1 MTVKVDLNSDIGEGF
16 GSWRMGDDPAM
27 LDIATSVNVAC
38 GFHAGDPDIM
48 LTTAKLAKERGVSIG
63 AHPSYRDLAGFGRRP
78 VPGLTANQIENLV
91 AYQIGALQAVA
102 ALAGHEVTHVKAH
115 GALSNVACHDKTTA
129 EAIASAIKSVD
140 RNLLFVVLPHTA
152 MARAAD
158 KAGLMA
164 INEVY
169 ADRAYEDDGQ
179 LLSRSKNGAVLHDPL
194 QAAKRV
200 VQMVTEQS
208 ITSVSGKKIEI
219 QIDTVCIHGDTLGA
233 VEIAK
238 AVRSALE
245 QTGVEI
251 APFNRR

>member
-1 MTVKVDLNSDIGEGF
+1 MKIDLNSDLGEGF
-16 GSWRMGDDPAM
+16 GSWQMGDDAAM
-27 LDIATSVNVAC
+27 LGIATSVNVAC

-48 LTTAKLAKERGVSIG
+48 LATAKLAKERGVSIG
-63 AHPSYRDLAGFGRRP
+63 AHPSYRDLAGFGRRA
-78 VPGLTANQIENLV
+78 VPGLTAREIENLV

-102 ALAGHEVTHVKAH
+102 ALADHKVTHVKAH
-115 GALSNVACHDKTTA
+115 GALANVACRDDMTA
-129 EAIASAIKSVD
+129 NAIASAIKVID

-158 KAGLMA
+158 KAGLTA

-179 LLSRSKNGAVLHDPL
+179 LLSRSKSGAVLHDPL

-208 ITSVSGKKIEI
+208 ITSVSGKKIGLR
-219 QIDTVCIHGDTLGA
+219 IDTVCIHGDTPGA

-245 QTGVEI
+245 RTGVEI
-251 APFNRR
+251 VPFNRR